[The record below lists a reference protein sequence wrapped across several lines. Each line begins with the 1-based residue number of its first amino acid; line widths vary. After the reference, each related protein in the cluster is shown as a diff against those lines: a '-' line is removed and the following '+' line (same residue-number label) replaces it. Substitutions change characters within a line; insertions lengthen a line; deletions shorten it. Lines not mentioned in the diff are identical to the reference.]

1 MLSAYGRPKLYYF
14 TIPPCSP
21 PQKSAKANFLLS
33 YLKKKRER
41 ERERHFPAFLVANQG
56 KLFFESTARQTA
68 TITPAE
74 KGVLPFISMGVNL
87 EG

>member
-1 MLSAYGRPKLYYF
+1 MKVF
-14 TIPPCSP
+14 
-21 PQKSAKANFLLS
+21 KSLADVPNESSS
-33 YLKKKRER
+33 YLLKKKKRER
-41 ERERHFPAFLVANQG
+41 EGKRWFLAFLVANQG
-56 KLFFESTARQTA
+56 KLAFKSAARQTA

>member
-1 MLSAYGRPKLYYF
+1 MFPTPEICKSKLSP
-14 TIPPCSP
+14 
-21 PQKSAKANFLLS
+21 FLF
-33 YLKKKRER
+33 KKKRER